1 MPPGPIVVDETFI
14 NSVMEKLDELRRQ
27 IVPLYDGTGTASYQN
42 LHNLST
48 WAGTE
53 NYAPGKD
60 LRDAI
65 LQSGQGIE
73 TRLQNFDRTMEDFYV
88 GLTNFL
94 AETDNIES
102 LNTLSIEQF
111 AKYLGADGTP
121 PAPAAPTPTP
131 TTV

>member
-1 MPPGPIVVDETFI
+1 MPTGHIVVDEAFI
-14 NSVMEKLDELRRQ
+14 QRVMGKLDELQRQ
-27 IVPLYDGTGTASYQN
+27 ITALYDGTGPASYQN

-53 NYAPGKD
+53 NFAPGKE

-73 TRLQNFDRTMEDFYV
+73 TRLRNFDSAMEQFYL

-94 AETDNIES
+94 AETDNVES
-102 LNTLSIEQF
+102 LNTVSIADF
-111 AKYLGADGTP
+111 TRYFNTGAD
-121 PAPAAPTPTP
+121 PA
-131 TTV
+131 TTTTSV

>member
-1 MPPGPIVVDETFI
+1 MPTGRIVVDEAFI
-14 NSVMEKLDELRRQ
+14 RRVMNKLDELRRQ
-27 IVPLYDGTGTASYQN
+27 ITPLYDGTGSASYQN

-53 NYAPGKD
+53 NFAPGKE

-73 TRLQNFDRTMEDFYV
+73 ARLRNFDSAMEQFYL

-94 AETDNIES
+94 AETDNVES
-102 LNTLSIEQF
+102 LNTVSIGDF
-111 AKYLGADGTP
+111 TRYFTSGDNSTKTSTA
-121 PAPAAPTPTP
+121 
-131 TTV
+131 V